1 MKDLPF
7 ALRVMPYHIKYFTSL
22 GDYAES
28 IVLGKDVKDAIDT
41 LIKTNKSIESIYNIE
56 EIKLI
61 RLQESK
67 VLMTKYN

>member
-7 ALRVMPYHIKYFTSL
+7 ALHVMPYHIKYFTSL

-28 IVLGKDVKDAIDT
+28 IVLGKDINDAINT
-41 LIKTNKSIESIYNIE
+41 LMKTNKSIESIHNVE
-56 EIKLI
+56 EITLI

-67 VLMTKYN
+67 VLMTNYN